1 MSKKFLVC
9 MLLVAFTCS
18 MASAQ
23 IITNVDRSR
32 GTAGE
37 RDPIGVFD
45 ENTDPLPSIPLQDG
59 QVVYSDRTYPWTGTP
74 AGMVGNEY
82 VRTFNTDKDDD
93 NHIQVYDVTTSEAAV
108 LWIAVD
114 DRWADV
120 ESKGG
125 VQEYLSQQEMVD
137 LAVPFVAPGT
147 FVDTGMDLIIAEDDT
162 THRPMSVYATQAELP
177 AGTYRFGAMPIDK
190 NFYIIGAVPEPMTL
204 ALLGLGGLALVRRK
218 RKM

>member
-1 MSKKFLVC
+1 
-9 MLLVAFTCS
+9 
-18 MASAQ
+18 
-23 IITNVDRSR
+23 
-32 GTAGE
+32 
-37 RDPIGVFD
+37 
-45 ENTDPLPSIPLQDG
+45 
-59 QVVYSDRTYPWTGTP
+59 
-74 AGMVGNEY
+74 
-82 VRTFNTDKDDD
+82 
-93 NHIQVYDVTTSEAAV
+93 VTTSEAAV

>member
-1 MSKKFLVC
+1 MALAIGL
-9 MLLVAFTCS
+9 MIAQVAPAGS
-18 MASAQ
+18 
-23 IITNVDRSR
+23 IITMVDRSR
-32 GTAGE
+32 GTAGD
-37 RDPIGVFD
+37 RSPIGVFD
-45 ENTDPLPSIPLQDG
+45 QDTDPLASNPLADG
-59 QVVYSDRTYPWTGTP
+59 EIVYSDRDYPFALTP

-93 NHIQVYDVTTSEAAV
+93 NHIQNYDVTIGEAAV

-114 DRWADV
+114 DRWAEV
-120 ESKGG
+120 SSSGG
-125 VQEYLSQQEMVD
+125 VQEYASQQEMVD

-147 FVDTGMDLIIAEDDT
+147 FVDTGMDLFVHESDT
-162 THRPMSVYATQAELP
+162 TDRPMSVYATQAEMP

-204 ALLGLGGLALVRRK
+204 TLLGLGGLALVRRK